1 MPCLCLRRKFKPLKQ
16 AARNFVT
23 CGAFNSAVATS
34 HSSFTYTYEMA
45 DNPDTITCF
54 PGALSAARLPHQQ
67 VSLLLCKQM
76 TGISSPPPPPMTSHC
91 SHLTLPASCVQ
102 SLRRCFGGCLPLPL
116 LPSAWRCLLNLLISV
131 FTGHFELLL
140 AGTEQQSNSI
150 K

>member
-76 TGISSPPPPPMTSHC
+76 TGISSPPS
-91 SHLTLPASCVQ
+91 
-102 SLRRCFGGCLPLPL
+102 SLYDISL
-116 LPSAWRCLLNLLISV
+116 LPPDPTSLLCPESEALLWWLPTSSTITFCMEMPVKSANFCLHRT
-131 FTGHFELLL
+131 F
-140 AGTEQQSNSI
+140 
-150 K
+150 